1 MKIMN
6 QRDKLLL
13 TRMDRY
19 AEPVGVW
26 LSALQDARRRTLE
39 VLEEIEPQWLDFVLE
54 DGGES
59 IGTILY
65 HLAAIEVDWLY
76 EEVLQEPFPPE
87 IEALLPHDVRD
98 ESGKLTHVPDTMQN
112 HLDRLSTVRKNLL
125 DRFLTI
131 MPDDFEKPRSLPQ
144 YDVSPIYVIHHLM
157 QHEAEHRSQ
166 INWIGMRAKLVL
178 DSKIP
183 KKT

>member
-1 MKIMN
+1 MS
-6 QRDKLLL
+6 QRGNLILAPL
-13 TRMDRY
+13 SGY
-19 AEPVGVW
+19 ANDVGVW
-26 LSALQDARRRTLE
+26 LSALQDARLRTMR
-39 VLEEIEPQWLDFVLE
+39 VLEEIEPHWLDFVPE

-76 EEVLQEPFPPE
+76 EEILQAPFPPE
-87 IEALLPHDVRD
+87 IETLLPHDVRD
-98 ESGKLTHVPDTMQN
+98 NAGKLTHVSDTMQN
-112 HLDRLSTVRKNLL
+112 HLDRLSSVRKNLL
-125 DRFLTI
+125 DNFLI
-131 MPDDFEKPRSLPQ
+131 MTPDEFEKPRSLPE

-178 DSKIP
+178 GSQLP
-183 KKT
+183 KQK

>member
-1 MKIMN
+1 MK
-6 QRDKLLL
+6 QRESLLL
-13 TRMDRY
+13 THLDKY

-26 LSALQDARRRTLE
+26 LSAVEDARERTMR
-39 VLEEIEPQWLDFVLE
+39 VLEEIEPQWLDFVPD

-76 EEVLQEPFPPE
+76 EEVLQVPFPPE

-98 ESGKLTHVPDTMQN
+98 SAGKLTRVSDTMQN
-112 HLDRLSTVRKNLL
+112 HLDRLNSVRKNLL
-125 DRFLTI
+125 DKFLSMT
-131 MPDDFEKPRSLPQ
+131 PDEFEKPHSLPQ
-144 YDVSPIYVIHHLM
+144 YDVSPIYVIHHLL

-166 INWIGMRAKLVL
+166 INWIGMKAKAVL
-178 DSKIP
+178 GGRMSKE
-183 KKT
+183 K